1 MEGLRWGIGR
11 PWDQPAAIEKEIK
24 PPTPAPKRRTIQDL
38 MYPKTFQELIWKSRL
53 LLKSGKK

>member
-1 MEGLRWGIGR
+1 MEGLRWGQR
-11 PWDQPAAIEKEIK
+11 PWDQPAVIEKEIK
-24 PPTPAPKRRTIQDL
+24 PPTPAPERRTIQHL